1 MLLFAAS
8 DSSAQTHWVK
18 YAVPVLS
25 RSASFPDWKAIAVSD
40 AFVMQDADTLKM
52 WYAGSGWLNT
62 DDDCPHVRIGYAWSL
77 DGITW
82 SEYSDNP
89 VLDIG
94 SDPGDF
100 DYDGVETPCV
110 VKDLTAPASHRYKLW
125 YAGRNAR
132 CLPLNDHQIGYAYSA
147 DGIHWTKY
155 TGNPVLSAGDA
166 DSWYNTFVSNPEVIM
181 ENDTCKMWFTA
192 PDLVIN
198 GQPTDGKGNIGYA
211 TSMDGMSWTV
221 HPEPVLIAGDQE
233 NWDSASIAEPSV
245 VKAGGLYHMWYS
257 ALNQWEVENFQ
268 VGYASSSDGV
278 NWVKSIQNPVLQT
291 GDTGEWDSYWATHP
305 GVIYDVSSD
314 KFRMWY
320 TGRDTDTIESLTGYY
335 WDIGYAE
342 SSPTDD
348 IQGYNNFAT
357 AVRIYPNPVQSELH
371 LELAPGLA
379 NLQLKIYNAQ
389 GALIYAIADT
399 GRETLDIQVNRFP
412 AGIYFISLETSLG
425 KYHLFFIVR

>member
-1 MLLFAAS
+1 
-8 DSSAQTHWVK
+8 
-18 YAVPVLS
+18 
-25 RSASFPDWKAIAVSD
+25 
-40 AFVMQDADTLKM
+40 
-52 WYAGSGWLNT
+52 
-62 DDDCPHVRIGYAWSL
+62 
-77 DGITW
+77 
-82 SEYSDNP
+82 
-89 VLDIG
+89 
-94 SDPGDF
+94 
-100 DYDGVETPCV
+100 
-110 VKDLTAPASHRYKLW
+110 
-125 YAGRNAR
+125 
-132 CLPLNDHQIGYAYSA
+132 
-147 DGIHWTKY
+147 
-155 TGNPVLSAGDA
+155 
-166 DSWYNTFVSNPEVIM
+166 
-181 ENDTCKMWFTA
+181 MWFTA

-211 TSMDGMSWTV
+211 TSMDGISWTV
-221 HPEPVLIAGDQE
+221 HPEPVLIAGDQG

-379 NLQLKIYNAQ
+379 NMQLKIYNAQ